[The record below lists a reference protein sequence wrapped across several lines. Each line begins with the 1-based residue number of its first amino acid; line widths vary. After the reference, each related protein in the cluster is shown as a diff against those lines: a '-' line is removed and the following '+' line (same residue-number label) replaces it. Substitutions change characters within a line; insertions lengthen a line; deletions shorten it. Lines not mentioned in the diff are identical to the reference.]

1 MAPKIRWYAVAVGRS
16 PGIYQ
21 TWADCRAQV
30 HGYSKA
36 VYMSFSTRPEAEAF
50 LERQASSSM
59 PETQPQIDPTPDSND
74 ETVVK
79 AESKA
84 PHDGDASE
92 HEKSANASAPS
103 GNQTTD
109 VSTVTTVQENSTT
122 TVITTT
128 TTTTTKK
135 SLSCGDTKE
144 SATVPEKSAP
154 TVAAASTQQQP
165 PPLKKRKTKTALAQ
179 KHLHIHIAFDGGSRG
194 NPGRAGAGAIVTLT
208 EQSKDLS
215 TPYWRKVIKIRD
227 YLGQP
232 HTNNQAEYRGIVS
245 ALRATLHQVHL
256 YHQLQRQQGNVQ
268 SGKGG
273 DGKEI
278 SNASQVSETVD
289 AGNGA
294 TTKAVS
300 ADVYLRIEL
309 VVQGDSHLILQQLC
323 GVWECKNAKLKPYHE
338 KAVRYLQQLGDWG
351 ECQRSLQHIYRH
363 LNKEADGT
371 LSVVRGLVSLWAAV
385 FPCTPLIRSLLWM
398 RGFLHG
404 CVLHS

>member
-1 MAPKIRWYAVAVGRS
+1 MAPKIRWYAVAVGRC

-36 VYMSFSTRPEAEAF
+36 VYMSFSTRTEAEAF
-50 LERQASSSM
+50 LERHTSASSSM
-59 PETQPQIDPTPDSND
+59 SERQQQQQPQEIDPATESKD
-74 ETVVK
+74 ETVMK
-79 AESKA
+79 SESKA
-84 PHDGDASE
+84 PQDGDASE
-92 HEKSANASAPS
+92 SEKTTDAAAPS
-103 GNQTTD
+103 DSSRGTE
-109 VSTVTTVQENSTT
+109 VSTVTTIQENSTT

-135 SLSCGDTKE
+135 SLNGGGSDAET
-144 SATVPEKSAP
+144 SNATVPEKSAS
-154 TVAAASTQQQP
+154 TVSKTTTQAP
-165 PPLKKRKTKTALAQ
+165 PSKRLKTKAALAQ

-194 NPGRAGAGAIVTLT
+194 NPGRAGAGAVITLT

-215 TPYWRKVIKIRD
+215 APNWRKVIKVRD

-232 HTNNQAEYRGIVS
+232 YTNNQAEYQGIVS

-256 YHQLQRQQGNVQ
+256 YHKQQQSNVIPVKG
-268 SGKGG
+268 SGGG
-273 DGKEI
+273 TEI
-278 SNASQVSETVD
+278 TNANQDSETVD
-289 AGNGA
+289 AGGNGA
-294 TTKAVS
+294 TAKAVS
-300 ADVYLRIEL
+300 KDVYLRIEL

-338 KAVRYLQQLGDWG
+338 TAVRYLQQLGDWG

-371 LSVVRGLVSLWAAV
+371 FLYGPRSHVVV
-385 FPCTPLIRSLLWM
+385 M
-398 RGFLHG
+398 FLRH
-404 CVLHS
+404 